1 MSHRQD
7 LLKRIEALEISR
19 KLIDDEIAQAKASLE
34 QIEAKQQAAWEENP
48 YVKDRTTKRLA
59 EYFRSLGY
67 SIVSLLTKAPDNPCY
82 AISKQIWNGRIV
94 MVPFLRQMYLYRSGV
109 DEFEYPIS
117 ELSGTDK
124 ADLLNLCRRM
134 QDSGWIKF
142 SKVKDVLHVRATF
155 PKTLKN
161 FPNGGWTEEANRYL
175 IKKVL
180 SDYSANHKIKYKVFW
195 DVKLKLLES
204 EKDNLND
211 IQLDIVAQIKDR
223 AQNKDRYRFY
233 VFETKSGLLPD
244 IRDWVNRADIFNQNG
259 NRFITC
265 CMDSE
270 ANHKYFRPYR
280 LMALEKIEKL
290 FPELLD
296 RDFPQTEA

>member
-34 QIEAKQQAAWEENP
+34 QLDEKLEAAWLDNP
-48 YVKDRTTKRLA
+48 HVQDRTTKRLA
-59 EYFRSLGY
+59 KYFQSLGY
-67 SIVSLLTKAPDNPCY
+67 SIVSLLTKAPDNSCY
-82 AISKQIWNGRIV
+82 AISKQIWNGRKV
-94 MVPFLRQMYLYRSGV
+94 MVPFLLQMYHSGV

-124 ADLLNLCRRM
+124 ADLLNLCRTM
-134 QDSGWIKF
+134 QDSGWLTY
-142 SKVKDVLHVRATF
+142 SNVKDVLHVRATF
-155 PKTLKN
+155 PKNLKN
-161 FPNGGWTEEANRYL
+161 FPNGGWTEEATRYL
-175 IKKVL
+175 IWKVL
-180 SDYSANHKIKYKVFW
+180 TDYSANHNIRYKVFW

-204 EKDNLND
+204 GNNNLND

-233 VFETKSGLLPD
+233 VFETKSGSLPC
-244 IRDWVNRADIFNQNG
+244 IKDWVARADIFNQDG

-265 CMDSE
+265 CMDPK
-270 ANHKYFRPYR
+270 ANYKYFMPYR

>member
-1 MSHRQD
+1 MSRKQD

-19 KLIDDEIAQAKASLE
+19 ELIDDKIAQAKASLE

-48 YVKDRTTKRLA
+48 YVRDRTTKQLA
-59 EYFRSLGY
+59 KYFQSLGY
-67 SIVSLLTKAPDNPCY
+67 SIVSLLTKAPDNSCY
-82 AISKQIWNGRIV
+82 AISKQIWNGRKV
-94 MVPFLRQMYLYRSGV
+94 MVPFLLQMYHSGV

-124 ADLLNLCRRM
+124 ADLLNLCRTM
-134 QDSGWIKF
+134 QDSDWLTY
-142 SKVKDVLHVRATF
+142 SNVKDVLHVRATF
-155 PKTLKN
+155 PKSLKN

-175 IKKVL
+175 IWKVL
-180 SDYSANHKIKYKVFW
+180 TDYSANHNIRYKVFW

-211 IQLDIVAQIKDR
+211 IQMDIVAQIKDR

-233 VFETKSGLLPD
+233 VFETKSGALG
-244 IRDWVNRADIFNQNG
+244 IQKWVERAEIFNKDG

-270 ANHKYFRPYR
+270 VNHKYFRPYR
-280 LMALEKIEKL
+280 LMPLEKLEKL
-290 FPELLD
+290 FTKLLD
-296 RDFPQTEA
+296 RDFPQPDA

>member
-19 KLIDDEIAQAKASLE
+19 KLIDDEIAKAKASLE
-34 QIEAKQQAAWEENP
+34 QIEAKQQAIWKENP
-48 YVKDRTTKRLA
+48 YVNDRTTERLA

-67 SIVSLLTKAPDNPCY
+67 SIVSLLTKAPDNSCY
-82 AISKQIWNGRIV
+82 AISKQIWNGRKV
-94 MVPFLRQMYLYRSGV
+94 MVPFLQQMNLYRSGV

-124 ADLLNLCRRM
+124 ADLLNLCRTM
-134 QDSGWIKF
+134 HDSGWLKY
-142 SKVKDVLHVRATF
+142 SNDKDVLHVRATF
-155 PKTLKN
+155 PKNLKN

-175 IKKVL
+175 IWKVL
-180 SDYSANHKIKYKVFW
+180 TDYSANHNIRYKVFW

-233 VFETKSGLLPD
+233 VFETKSGVLGID
-244 IRDWVNRADIFNQNG
+244 KWVERAKIFNQNG

-265 CMDSE
+265 CMDPK
-270 ANHKYFRPYR
+270 ANYKYFMPYR